1 MDVATIVREHAYWHP
16 PAAEQNAWPCQEIL
30 PRGGAFLEEHK
41 SHDIQ
46 YLDEKYLAEQWKL
59 GDEWRQVKASR

>member
-1 MDVATIVREHAYWHP
+1 MDQRGFLGVSS
-16 PAAEQNAWPCQEIL
+16 L